1 MFSRDFR
8 RPKGA
13 KSKHIFEI
21 EGGRR
26 GVDVVG
32 CLPFGV
38 STGGRCVGSL
48 GLQYLPERW
57 RLSSGRVF
65 PYFVPFTALLSER
78 WL

>member
-21 EGGRR
+21 KGGRR
-26 GVDVVG
+26 GVEVVG
-32 CLPFGV
+32 LPAFIV
-38 STGGRCVGSL
+38 STGAGFEGAGPAGGWL
-48 GLQYLPERW
+48 W
-57 RLSSGRVF
+57 SSGRVF
-65 PYFVPFTALLSER
+65 PPFARSLALSLVR